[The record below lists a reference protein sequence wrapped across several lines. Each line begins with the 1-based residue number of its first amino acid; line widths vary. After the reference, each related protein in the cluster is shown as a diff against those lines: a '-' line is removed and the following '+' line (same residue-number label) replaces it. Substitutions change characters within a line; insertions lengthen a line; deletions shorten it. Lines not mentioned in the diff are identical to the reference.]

1 MKAQDIM
8 AKNPTSVNPDT
19 SVQEA
24 AKLMQREDVGVLPV
38 VESGSGRLVGVVT
51 DRDIAIRVVAEGQDA
66 TQSRVQD
73 AMSSNV
79 KTCKPDDD
87 VDDIMDVMAREQVR
101 RVPIVNDRGELLGVV
116 SQADIV
122 REAKDDDK
130 AERTVEKISQPGGRH
145 SH

>member
-8 AKNPTSVNPDT
+8 ASNPTSVNPDT

-51 DRDIAIRVVAEGQDA
+51 DRDIAIRVVAEGRDA
-66 TQSRVQD
+66 TRSRVQD
-73 AMSSNV
+73 AMSSNL

-87 VDDIMDVMAREQVR
+87 VDDVMDVMAREQVR